1 MVRLNHDCRNHD
13 FTCWRTLLLI
23 KQNSKRCWFFLHPF
37 QFNFDYHP
45 FQFDFMNI
53 ISLSIHEPCTF
64 AEKLFKYVFED
75 RSIAWHC
82 STHSDF
88 QFWLPFRRFHPCR
101 RKVNDIFMYKAIP
114 DIRLS
119 WFRVTVFISTE
130 TRKCKWYWQVDL
142 TDCPKYLLDSHY
154 GYVYASKL
162 RFLVQYK
169 TLWFKVFKFEWR
181 NVSAEK
187 LLEIHWLTA
196 AHARKHS
203 SRMRIA
209 PLQTIR
215 ASVSTTRCSSRG
227 EQVWTGLQCWPP
239 DVSSR
244 VR

>member
-1 MVRLNHDCRNHD
+1 M
-13 FTCWRTLLLI
+13 LI
-23 KQNSKRCWFFLHPF
+23 FLHPF

-75 RSIAWHC
+75 RSIAGHC

-101 RKVNDIFMYKAIP
+101 RKVNDILMYKAIP

-154 GYVYASKL
+154 GYVYAWKL
-162 RFLVQYK
+162 RFLLNTKVVLKCSNLNNVVFLLKISDKSLTHSNTRKEALVVCVPPACKAYVPLWP
-169 TLWFKVFKFEWR
+169 TLEVAPR
-181 NVSAEK
+181 D
-187 LLEIHWLTA
+187 
-196 AHARKHS
+196 S
-203 SRMRIA
+203 SRE
-209 PLQTIR
+209 P
-215 ASVSTTRCSSRG
+215 
-227 EQVWTGLQCWPP
+227 VWTGLQCWPLS
-239 DVSSR
+239 VSSR
-244 VR
+244 EGR